1 MKFAPYTLLSFFL
14 ILSLSFSLHA
24 RDQQSSDEQ
33 LAAQLMSEGNYEK
46 AVVLYEELFEKNKGP
61 VIYNNY
67 LQCLLELEEYRDA
80 QRVVRSQISDNPGRA
95 RFEVDLGYVYTRAGD
110 SRRARRQLEGLIK
123 DLPNHPRSV
132 TDLANAF
139 LFRDF
144 TDYALQTYLKGREM
158 LGEAYPFNLQLAS
171 IYERKGEYVSMMN
184 EYVELV
190 ILDDSYME
198 QVQGLLQ
205 DAVNDD
211 PDLSKSDAL
220 RRVLLQGSQRNPSQT
235 LYAELLIWHSIQQ
248 KDFELAFRQAR
259 ALDRRLDQEGKLV
272 LDIAEMSASNNQFAI
287 ARNSYEYVISLGD
300 LSPYYLQARVGLL
313 NVKYRQATSGYE
325 IDYELLRNVEA
336 EYEKTIE
343 QMGIRPQTVSL
354 VRNLANLKAFY
365 LNNTREA
372 SELLRNVI
380 DLPNVSNRVRGECR
394 VELADI
400 LLLKGDLWDAHLLYA
415 QVDKS
420 FRDDPLAHEARY
432 KNARLSFYMGEFK
445 WAKAQLDVLKSATSR
460 LMANDAM
467 ALSLLIQDNLEKEGD
482 SQPLRMF
489 ARAEMHTFMH
499 NYDQALAVLDSLE
512 QEFSLHQIMDDVL
525 MSRADILIRT
535 GHYPK
540 ADQILASVATQY
552 AAGLHAADAL
562 FRRALLQER
571 VFDNKE
577 AAMELYTEIM
587 TQYPGSLRNADAR
600 NRFRYLRGDLPTEQ
614 LFFYGL

>member
-1 MKFAPYTLLSFFL
+1 MKFIHHIILSFFVL
-14 ILSLSFSLHA
+14 FSLSLHA
-24 RDQQSSDEQ
+24 QDQQSSDEQ

-46 AVVLYEELFEKNKGP
+46 AVILYEELFEKDQGP

-80 QRVVRSQISDNPGRA
+80 QKVVRSQISDNPGRA
-95 RFEVDLGYVYTRAGD
+95 RFEVDLGYVYTRSGD
-110 SRRARRQLEGLIK
+110 SRKARRQLEGLIK
-123 DLPNHPRSV
+123 DLPNHPPSV

-144 TDYALQTYLKGREM
+144 ADYALETYLKGREM
-158 LGEAYPFNLQLAS
+158 LGDAYPFNLQIAS
-171 IYERKGEYVSMMN
+171 IYEQKGDYSNMMS

-190 ILDDSYME
+190 IIDESYME

-211 PDLSKSDAL
+211 PDLVKSDAL

-248 KDFELAFRQAR
+248 KDFELAFMQAR
-259 ALDRRLDQEGKLV
+259 ALDRRLDQEGRLV
-272 LDIAEMSASNNQFAI
+272 MDIAALSASNNQFAV
-287 ARNSYEYVISLGD
+287 ARQSYEYVISLGD
-300 LSPYYLQARVGLL
+300 LNPYYLEAKVGLL
-313 NVKYRQATSGYE
+313 NVKYNQATSGFE
-325 IDYELLRNVEA
+325 IDYGLLRDVEA
-336 EYEKTIE
+336 EYESTIE
-343 QMGIRPQTVSL
+343 QIGLRPQTVSL

-365 LNNTREA
+365 LGNTEEA
-372 SELLRNVI
+372 SELLQNII

-400 LLLKGDLWDAHLLYA
+400 LLLKGELWDAHLLYA
-415 QVDKS
+415 RVDKS

-460 LMANDAM
+460 MMANDAM
-467 ALSLLIQDNLEKEGD
+467 SLSLLIQDNLEQDGD
-482 SQPLRMF
+482 TSKPLIMY
-489 ARAEMHTFMH
+489 ARAEMHTFM
-499 NYDQALAVLDSLE
+499 NQFDLALAVLDTLE
-512 QEFSLHQIMDDVL
+512 QQFPSHQILDDVM

-535 GHYPK
+535 GKYQL
-540 ADQILASVATQY
+540 ADEVLASVVSGY
-552 AAGLHAADAL
+552 PLGLHAAEAL
-562 FRRALLQER
+562 FKRALLQER
-571 VFDNKE
+571 VFEDKE
-577 AAMELYTEIM
+577 TAMELYTEIM

-600 NRFRYLRGDLPTEQ
+600 NRFRYLRGDLSIEEM
-614 LFFYGL
+614 FFYGL

>member
-1 MKFAPYTLLSFFL
+1 MKFVPHIILSFFL
-14 ILSLSFSLHA
+14 SLSLIA
-24 RDQQSSDEQ
+24 QDQRSSDEQ

-46 AVVLYEELFEKNKGP
+46 AVVLYEELFGKNQSP

-80 QRVVRSQISDNPGRA
+80 QRVVRSQISDYPGRA

-110 SRRARRQLEGLIK
+110 SRRAKRQLEGLIN
-123 DLPNHPRSV
+123 DLSNHPPSV

-144 TDYALQTYLKGREM
+144 TDYALQTYLKGRKM
-158 LGEAYPFNLQLAS
+158 LGNAYPFNLQLAS
-171 IYERKGEYVSMMN
+171 IYERKGDYSNMMN

-211 PDLSKSDAL
+211 PDLAKGDAL
-220 RRVLLQGSQRNPSQT
+220 RRILLQGSQRNPSQT
-235 LYAELLIWHSIQQ
+235 LYSELLIWHSIQQ

-272 LDIAEMSASNNQFAI
+272 MDIAGLSASNNQFGV
-287 ARNSYEYVISLGD
+287 ARQSYEYVVGLGD
-300 LSPYYLQARVGLL
+300 LSPYYLEARVGLL
-313 NVKYRQATSGYE
+313 NVKYNQATSGYE
-325 IDYELLRNVEA
+325 IDYELLRTVEA
-336 EYEKTIE
+336 EYKKTIE
-343 QMGIRPQTVSL
+343 QMGLRPQTVSL

-365 LNNTREA
+365 LNNTEEA
-372 SELLRNVI
+372 SELLRNI
-380 DLPNVSNRVRGECR
+380 IGLPNVSNRIKGECR

-400 LLLKGDLWDAHLLYA
+400 LLLKGELWDAHLLYA
-415 QVDKS
+415 QIDKS

-467 ALSLLIQDNLEKEGD
+467 ALSLLIQDNLEQDGTSK
-482 SQPLRMF
+482 PLTMY
-489 ARAEMHTFMH
+489 ARAEMHTFM
-499 NYDQALAVLDSLE
+499 NQFDLALAVLDTLE
-512 QEFSLHQIMDDVL
+512 QQFPSHQIMDDVL
-525 MSRADILIRT
+525 MSRSDILIRT
-535 GHYPK
+535 GQYQF
-540 ADQILASVATQY
+540 ADQVLASVVANY
-552 AAGLHAADAL
+552 PLGLHAADAL
-562 FRRALLQER
+562 FRRAMLQER
-571 VFDNKE
+571 VFKNKE
-577 AAMELYTEIM
+577 TAMELYTEIM
-587 TQYPGSLRNADAR
+587 TQYPGSLRSADAR
-600 NRFRYLRGDLPTEQ
+600 NRYRYLRGDLSIEQ
-614 LFFYGL
+614 MFFYGL